1 MRICQEFKDKVIDY
15 IEHAMPEQERNRFEQ
30 HLNSCKH
37 CQQEYTRVK
46 ELYEL
51 LDKDVVPVPK
61 QAFFDELKISVR
73 QREIRLRKFRVS
85 RLVKV
90 LIPAFAVVMLA
101 LYVLRPEKTV
111 RISVPTSVLLQDETI
126 AKISLGGIIDDKLVN
141 DLIVVEDDLPI
152 DIDET
157 IHGLSDVE
165 KAEFIEILDKELSKL
180 QEDV

>member
-51 LDKDVVPVPK
+51 LDKDVVPVPE

-101 LYVLRPEKTV
+101 LYVLRPENTV
-111 RISVPTSVLLQDETI
+111 RISVPTSVLLEDETI
-126 AKISLGGIIDDKLVN
+126 AEISLGGIIDDKLVN

>member
-51 LDKDVVPVPK
+51 LDKDVVPVPE

-101 LYVLRPEKTV
+101 LYVLRPENTV
-111 RISVPTSVLLQDETI
+111 RISVPTSVLLEDETI

>member
-30 HLNSCKH
+30 HLNCCEY
-37 CQQEYTRVK
+37 CQKEYTRVSK
-46 ELYEL
+46 LYEL
-51 LDKDVVPVPK
+51 FDKDVVPVPE
-61 QAFFDELKISVR
+61 QAFFDKLKTSVR

-90 LIPAFAVVMLA
+90 LIPAFAVVMLT
-101 LYVLRPEKTV
+101 LYVLRPGKTV
-111 RISVPTSVLLQDETI
+111 RISVPTSVLLEDETI
-126 AKISLGGIIDDKLVN
+126 AEITLGGIIDDKLIN
-141 DLIVVEDDLPI
+141 ELIVVEDNLPI
-152 DIDET
+152 DINEM
-157 IHGLSDVE
+157 IPGLNDVE

>member
-1 MRICQEFKDKVIDY
+1 MRICQDFKDKIIDY
-15 IEHAMPEQERNRFEQ
+15 IEHAMPQEERNRFEQ
-30 HLNSCKH
+30 HLNSCEH
-37 CQQEYTRVK
+37 CQKEYTRVK
-46 ELYEL
+46 KLYEL
-51 LDKDVVPVPK
+51 LDKDVVSVPE
-61 QAFFDELKISVR
+61 QAFFDKLKISVR

-85 RLVKV
+85 KWVKV

-111 RISVPTSVLLQDETI
+111 EISVPTSVLLEDETI
-126 AKISLGGIIDDKLVN
+126 AEISLGGIIDDKLVN
-141 DLIVVEDDLPI
+141 DLIVVEDNLPI

-157 IHGLSDVE
+157 IPELSDEE